1 MPSSSGRAINAS
13 FAEISDDTRIE
24 PLVDRL
30 YPRTFTYHRGD
41 GHPDETHPLF
51 GDLVDA
57 VRHAIDTEADA
68 RSSGDGSPLGSFDGR
83 NYFPGTHA
91 RRHAS
96 TKSVAGS
103 LSSIQSRKSLRLPS
117 LISRRTESPATIK
130 ARAADER
137 GRLSPHSTSGT
148 TSGSRLLP
156 DARFVRKL
164 GEACGDGPPRRRR
177 HAQPGIAR
185 TPAVGVSPALSPQE
199 IPPPFPPP

>member
-1 MPSSSGRAINAS
+1 MPSSSGRAISAS
-13 FAEISDDTRIE
+13 FAEISEDTRIR
-24 PLVDRL
+24 P
-30 YPRTFTYHRGD
+30 Y
-41 GHPDETHPLF
+41 
-51 GDLVDA
+51 
-57 VRHAIDTEADA
+57 AIDTEADA

-137 GRLSPHSTSGT
+137 GRLSPHSTSGSDSR
-148 TSGSRLLP
+148 TS
-156 DARFVRKL
+156 RKL
-164 GEACGDGPPRRRR
+164 VNFRTLTWQSSQGESKEDSGPP
-177 HAQPGIAR
+177 
-185 TPAVGVSPALSPQE
+185 T
-199 IPPPFPPP
+199 F

>member
-1 MPSSSGRAINAS
+1 MLPMLGL
-13 FAEISDDTRIE
+13 FAELYRGRDSHTREAYALIE

-41 GHPDETHPLF
+41 GHPDEEHPLF

-96 TKSVAGS
+96 TRSVAGS
-103 LSSIQSRKSLRLPS
+103 LSSVQSRTSLRLPS
-117 LISRRTESPATIK
+117 LLSRRGSSKRRLTSESPATVK
-130 ARAADER
+130 ARACDER
-137 GRLSPHSTSGT
+137 GRLASHSTSGT
-148 TSGSRLLP
+148 NSGTGDSR
-156 DARFVRKL
+156 VSRKL
-164 GEACGDGPPRRRR
+164 VNFRTLTWQSSQGESKDGSDNPP
-177 HAQPGIAR
+177 
-185 TPAVGVSPALSPQE
+185 S
-199 IPPPFPPP
+199 F

>member
-1 MPSSSGRAINAS
+1 MRSGGAHATDAGLVRGTVSGPRDDDARRLCPGRAP
-13 FAEISDDTRIE
+13 RRP
-24 PLVDRL
+24 PLPEDLHLSSRRV
-30 YPRTFTYHRGD
+30 GD
-41 GHPDETHPLF
+41 GHPDEEHPLF

-130 ARAADER
+130 ARACDER
-137 GRLSPHSTSGT
+137 GRLASHSTSGT
-148 TSGSRLLP
+148 NSGSR
-156 DARFVRKL
+156 VSRKL
-164 GEACGDGPPRRRR
+164 VNFRTLTWQSSQGESKEDSGPP
-177 HAQPGIAR
+177 
-185 TPAVGVSPALSPQE
+185 T
-199 IPPPFPPP
+199 F

>member
-1 MPSSSGRAINAS
+1 MRRLALLRARPPSRHTNKQIIELASYYEGRKG
-13 FAEISDDTRIE
+13 
-24 PLVDRL
+24 
-30 YPRTFTYHRGD
+30 GD
-41 GHPDETHPLF
+41 CL

-137 GRLSPHSTSGT
+137 GRLSPHSTSGSDSR
-148 TSGSRLLP
+148 TS
-156 DARFVRKL
+156 RKL
-164 GEACGDGPPRRRR
+164 VNFRTLTWQSSQGESKEDSGPP
-177 HAQPGIAR
+177 
-185 TPAVGVSPALSPQE
+185 T
-199 IPPPFPPP
+199 F

>member
-1 MPSSSGRAINAS
+1 M
-13 FAEISDDTRIE
+13 
-24 PLVDRL
+24 
-30 YPRTFTYHRGD
+30 
-41 GHPDETHPLF
+41 
-51 GDLVDA
+51 DA

-148 TSGSRLLP
+148 TSGSR
-156 DARFVRKL
+156 VSRKL
-164 GEACGDGPPRRRR
+164 VNFRTLTWQSSQGESKEDSTGPP
-177 HAQPGIAR
+177 
-185 TPAVGVSPALSPQE
+185 T
-199 IPPPFPPP
+199 F

>member
-1 MPSSSGRAINAS
+1 MRREERGSHRQRACARS
-13 FAEISDDTRIE
+13 RAA
-24 PLVDRL
+24 
-30 YPRTFTYHRGD
+30 H
-41 GHPDETHPLF
+41 
-51 GDLVDA
+51 A
-57 VRHAIDTEADA
+57 VVVREVHKRKLRRRHAIDTEADA

-137 GRLSPHSTSGT
+137 GRLSPHSTSGSDSR
-148 TSGSRLLP
+148 TS
-156 DARFVRKL
+156 RKL
-164 GEACGDGPPRRRR
+164 VNFRTLTWQSSQGESKEDSTGPP
-177 HAQPGIAR
+177 
-185 TPAVGVSPALSPQE
+185 T
-199 IPPPFPPP
+199 F

>member
-1 MPSSSGRAINAS
+1 MRRLALLRARAPSRHTNKQIIELASYYEGRKATERGGIAHAKRGRGS
-13 FAEISDDTRIE
+13 
-24 PLVDRL
+24 
-30 YPRTFTYHRGD
+30 HRQRACARSRAA
-41 GHPDETHPLF
+41 H
-51 GDLVDA
+51 A
-57 VRHAIDTEADA
+57 VVVREVHKRKLRRRHAIDTEADA

-137 GRLSPHSTSGT
+137 GRLTPRSSDTNSGT
-148 TSGSRLLP
+148 DSRTS
-156 DARFVRKL
+156 RKL
-164 GEACGDGPPRRRR
+164 VNFRTLTWQSSQGESKEDSGPP
-177 HAQPGIAR
+177 
-185 TPAVGVSPALSPQE
+185 T
-199 IPPPFPPP
+199 F

>member
-1 MPSSSGRAINAS
+1 MLPMLGL
-13 FAEISDDTRIE
+13 FAEMYRGRDSATREAYALIE

-41 GHPDETHPLF
+41 GHPDEEHPLF

-117 LISRRTESPATIK
+117 LISRRGSSKRRLTSDSPATIK

-137 GRLSPHSTSGT
+137 GRLSPHSTSGSDSR
-148 TSGSRLLP
+148 TS
-156 DARFVRKL
+156 RKL
-164 GEACGDGPPRRRR
+164 VNFRTLTWQSSQGESKEDSGPP
-177 HAQPGIAR
+177 
-185 TPAVGVSPALSPQE
+185 T
-199 IPPPFPPP
+199 F

>member
-1 MPSSSGRAINAS
+1 MLPMLGL
-13 FAEISDDTRIE
+13 FAELYRGRDSTTMEAYALIE

-41 GHPDETHPLF
+41 GHPDEEHPLF

-57 VRHAIDTEADA
+57 ARHAVDTEADA

-137 GRLSPHSTSGT
+137 GRLSPHSISGT
-148 TSGSRLLP
+148 TSGSR
-156 DARFVRKL
+156 VSRKL
-164 GEACGDGPPRRRR
+164 VNFRTLTWQSSQGESKEDSTGPP
-177 HAQPGIAR
+177 
-185 TPAVGVSPALSPQE
+185 T
-199 IPPPFPPP
+199 F